1 MEEAKT
7 KTMTP
12 KEEAEQIIDKYMPMM
27 YCYLGSG
34 MLTNSYDEG
43 VAKSNAKSCAILHC
57 QGIID
62 FMMLDDAKHEDCHW
76 ANSPEVV
83 YWYEVKNEINK
94 L

>member
-1 MEEAKT
+1 
-7 KTMTP
+7 MTP
-12 KEEAEQIIDKYMPMM
+12 KEAAEQIVEKYMPMM

-62 FMMLDDAKHEDCHW
+62 VLGGVGVYSFAD
-76 ANSPEVV
+76 PEVEK
-83 YWYEVKNEINK
+83 YWQQVLNEIQS